1 MQQKHENEMLLEVR
15 ELKVHFPI
23 RRGFLKRIKGWVRA
37 VDGISLVLGRQETLG
52 LVGESGCGKT
62 TAIRAII
69 GVLEPSAGEVLF
81 LRNGDMVNLATL
93 GKKQLR
99 DVRREIRM
107 VFQDPHSSLNPRITV
122 RDVIGEPLRVH
133 GIARGKALDKRVR
146 ELMEMV
152 GLDPSH
158 MRRYPHAFSGGQ
170 RQRIGVARALA
181 LDPRLLLADEP
192 TSALDVS
199 VQAQVL
205 NLFLELQ
212 KNLGLSYVFISHD
225 LSVIRHISDRIA
237 VMYTGKIV
245 ETAQTVSLFSEPGHP
260 YTEALLSAVPQPDPH
275 RKTSVIIL
283 PGEVP
288 DPANLPSGC
297 SFHPRCKY
305 TKPICSSKQP
315 ALKRVADGHHAACH
329 FAGELNLKGEDQ
341 IKGSASR
348 TL

>member
-1 MQQKHENEMLLEVR
+1 MLLEVR
-15 ELKVHFPI
+15 ELKVHFPV
-23 RRGFLKRIKGWVRA
+23 RRGLFKRIGGWVRA
-37 VDGISLVLGRQETLG
+37 VDGISFVLGRQETLG
-52 LVGESGCGKT
+52 VVGESGCGKT

-69 GVLEPSAGEVLF
+69 GVLEPSAGEVMF
-81 LRNGDMVNLATL
+81 RGSNGDVVNLTTL

-99 DVRREIRM
+99 DARREIRM
-107 VFQDPHSSLNPRITV
+107 IFQDPHSSLNPRITV

-205 NLFLELQ
+205 NLLLELQ

-245 ETAQTVSLFSEPGHP
+245 ETAQTVSLFSKPGHP

-275 RKTSVIIL
+275 RKASVIIL

-288 DPANLPSGC
+288 DPANLPKGC

-305 TKPICSSKQP
+305 AQAICSEKMP
-315 ALKRVADGHHAACH
+315 ATKEVEEGHLATCH
-329 FAGELNLKGEDQ
+329 FAGELDLKGEDQ
-341 IKGSASR
+341 IKGTASK